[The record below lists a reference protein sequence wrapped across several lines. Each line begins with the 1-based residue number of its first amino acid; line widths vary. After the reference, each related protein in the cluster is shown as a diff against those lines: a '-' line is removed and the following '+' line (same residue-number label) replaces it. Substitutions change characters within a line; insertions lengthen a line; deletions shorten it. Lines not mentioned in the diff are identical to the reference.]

1 MNPVSLSSSLRYVF
15 NHGIIKVFLN
25 DSKEYINLFDFLPT
39 LKKGLCDD
47 TALCQIMLLYLKS
60 NGLCEETYCT
70 LDPLLLKAFNIDKN
84 KMDGDEFGKMVKKN
98 CLTISGKDV
107 KLEEEKRLIK
117 IVHDCFHNYNKIYMN
132 YLLFCCSNYNY
143 TNPYIKLLSN
153 IIKAKPIDI
162 KNLDLRRYQFQIYLS
177 ILALSKHYEIDIN
190 ILDYNII
197 QTSWYEK
204 QVLLQG
210 LGAVSND
217 IHHHLLSLL

>member
-39 LKKGLCDD
+39 LKKGVCDC

-98 CLTISGKDV
+98 
-107 KLEEEKRLIK
+107 
-117 IVHDCFHNYNKIYMN
+117 F
-132 YLLFCCSNYNY
+132 
-143 TNPYIKLLSN
+143 
-153 IIKAKPIDI
+153 
-162 KNLDLRRYQFQIYLS
+162 
-177 ILALSKHYEIDIN
+177 
-190 ILDYNII
+190 
-197 QTSWYEK
+197 
-204 QVLLQG
+204 
-210 LGAVSND
+210 
-217 IHHHLLSLL
+217 